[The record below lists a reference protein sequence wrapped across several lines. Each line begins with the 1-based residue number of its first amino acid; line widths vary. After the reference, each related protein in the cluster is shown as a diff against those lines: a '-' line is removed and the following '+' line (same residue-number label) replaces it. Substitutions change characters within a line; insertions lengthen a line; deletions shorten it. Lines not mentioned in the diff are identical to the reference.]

1 VLGKDG
7 AAHDC
12 EEGEIRAEVEK
23 DTEMGVQGAPTN
35 QEKNISLGLY
45 KGTEMSRE
53 VKRAS
58 ERPGGIIWL
67 RKKYTL

>member
-1 VLGKDG
+1 MLGKDG

-45 KGTEMSRE
+45 KGTEMSG
-53 VKRAS
+53 K
-58 ERPGGIIWL
+58 
-67 RKKYTL
+67 

>member
-1 VLGKDG
+1 MLGKDG

-45 KGTEMSRE
+45 KGTEMSSPNGVG
-53 VKRAS
+53 VKAAAVLS
-58 ERPGGIIWL
+58 E
-67 RKKYTL
+67 KH